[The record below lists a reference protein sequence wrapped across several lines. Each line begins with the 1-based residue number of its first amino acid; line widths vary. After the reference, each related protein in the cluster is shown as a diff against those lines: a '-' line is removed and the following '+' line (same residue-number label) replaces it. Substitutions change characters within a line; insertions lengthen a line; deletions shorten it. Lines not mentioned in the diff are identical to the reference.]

1 MSGLVSGTIFVN
13 LTWAIPITSIQSRPH
28 NSTNP
33 NKNTWF
39 NARMKTHDYPPLFAE
54 ACWGYS
60 HIHSAPLLL
69 RFGAGRRGQ
78 LLMGPQSSGH
88 LSDAHCYAIY
98 AAMFHLSWQ
107 ELLTFWNVFFGELT
121 SKAEDLQWDLCC
133 WFMIAK
139 LTSITRFTMVSGCI
153 SRIAKLGQI
162 TPYTCHTQ
170 SYPSIS
176 L

>member
-1 MSGLVSGTIFVN
+1 MSGYVGSGTIFAN
-13 LTWAIPITSIQSRPH
+13 LTWAIPITSIQSRPQ

-39 NARMKTHDYPPLFAE
+39 DARMKTHDYPPLFAE

-88 LSDAHCYAIY
+88 LSEAHCYAIY
-98 AAMFHLSWQ
+98 AANVSPVMTRVAHL
-107 ELLTFWNVFFGELT
+107 LKCIFWWVEALVASSGNEFKLIHMNQLKH
-121 SKAEDLQWDLCC
+121 SK
-133 WFMIAK
+133 M
-139 LTSITRFTMVSGCI
+139 
-153 SRIAKLGQI
+153 
-162 TPYTCHTQ
+162 
-170 SYPSIS
+170 
-176 L
+176 